1 VTTTVAYYSLTGNNE
16 TLANHVAEKLR
27 CGLIRIKET
36 SPRTTLKT
44 TFDLLFGRLPGI
56 ESIDASLDAYDHVVM
71 VAPVWASKLA
81 SPLGS
86 FIARERHQLP
96 EYSFITLAGY
106 ERSGQAEKLMTELS
120 RRVGRRPRAFC
131 ELIVSELVAPE
142 SRQQI
147 GVGTPYRVRPHELE
161 RYDEAIDEFLRA
173 AGFEIKRWRVAA
185 TQAEHQRAP
194 AAVGSKTVRAFG
206 RG

>member
-1 VTTTVAYYSLTGNNE
+1 VAITVAYYSLTGNNE
-16 TLANHVAEKLR
+16 ALANHLAEKLR
-27 CGLIRIKET
+27 CGLLRITET

-44 TFDLLFGRLPGI
+44 TFDLLFGRLPRI
-56 ESIDASLDAYDHVVM
+56 ERTDTSLDAYDHVVM

-106 ERSGQAEKLMTELS
+106 ERLGQAEKLMQELS

-131 ELIVSELVAPE
+131 ELIASELVAPE
-142 SRQQI
+142 SRQRI
-147 GVGTPYRVRPHELE
+147 GVGTPYRVRPEELE
-161 RYDEAIDEFLRA
+161 RYDEAIDDFLRA
-173 AGFEIKRWRVAA
+173 AGFEIKRWQVAA
-185 TQAEHQRAP
+185 R
-194 AAVGSKTVRAFG
+194 
-206 RG
+206 